1 MSERYDQI
9 VVGGGMSGLAHAW
22 WSARRGERVVVLE
35 AGERVGGVIATA
47 ETSGYRYERA
57 ATSVPS
63 RARHLLD
70 LLASLPEPP
79 PLVASEDAAERQFL
93 FGRTGL
99 VDVPRS
105 LPSLLTTRL
114 LTSRGKLRILGEVL
128 RGRRRVT
135 GAETLHDFV
144 RRRFGRGVAEAFLR
158 PFTSGIYGASPDRLG
173 AADAFPKLV
182 AMERRRGSVLRA
194 LLADRDPS
202 AGKRKVLLPQGGMET
217 IPRAIASALG
227 DRVRLRMP
235 VTRLEPGGRGHG
247 AIVHLAD
254 GSALEGDEVTL
265 AIRAPAQQALV
276 AETHPRAA
284 DLLSGVTYVPI
295 VVVAVGYPRTQGPSV
310 PAGFGALRGPRS
322 RARVLGAT
330 FNAQL
335 SPGVAPTGHELV
347 TCYLG
352 GSEDPEVL
360 YLSDDE
366 LRRVVLGDLETA
378 LGGTVEPDL
387 FQIWRWSQAI
397 PLFAPGHRARMA
409 EVATDLAR
417 SRLRPLGSHAT
428 GVSLND
434 CCRPLAPL
442 RAPLAAG
449 LVRA

>member
-22 WSARRGERVVVLE
+22 WSARRGERVIVLE

-47 ETSGYRYERA
+47 ESNGYRHERA

-63 RARHLLD
+63 SAKHLLD
-70 LLASLPEPP
+70 LIASLPEPP
-79 PLVASEDAAERQFL
+79 PLVASEDAAKRQFL

-105 LPSLLTTRL
+105 PRSLLTTRL
-114 LTSRGKLRILGEVL
+114 LTARGKLRIFGELL
-128 RGRRRVT
+128 RGRRRVI
-135 GAETLHDFV
+135 GPETLHGFV
-144 RRRFGRGVAEAFLR
+144 RRRFGLGVAEAFLR

-173 AADAFPKLV
+173 AADTFPKLV

-194 LLADRDPS
+194 LIADRDPS
-202 AGKRKVLLPQGGMET
+202 AGKRKVLLPEGGMET
-217 IPRAIASALG
+217 IPRAIAQALG
-227 DRVRLRMP
+227 DRVRLRTP
-235 VTRLEPGGRGHG
+235 VARIEPGGHGHR

-276 AETHPRAA
+276 AEMHPHAA

-295 VVVAVGYPRTQGPSV
+295 VVAAVGYPRTRGPAV

-335 SPGVAPTGHELV
+335 NPAVAPEGHELV

-352 GSEDPEVL
+352 GSEDPGIL
-360 YLSDDE
+360 YLSDDA
-366 LRRVVLGDLETA
+366 LRRVVLGDLAVA
-378 LGGTVEPDL
+378 LGRAIEPDL
-387 FQIWRWSQAI
+387 FKIWRWAQAI

-409 EVATDLAR
+409 EVAADLAS
-417 SRLRPLGSHAT
+417 SRLRLLGSHAT

-442 RAPLAAG
+442 RAPLAPG
-449 LVRA
+449 LARA